1 MGIEAEEGAL
11 RERMVFTEEHLADG
25 VGLVV
30 PKQRLA
36 THGLGEVNG
45 SAAVTEGD
53 SEVYRTGCYVEM
65 VLAEVLDEEFVCCQE
80 LAVGSLVPIARSCSS
95 EREMSC
101 TISALHFYHSM
112 YMILHKM

>member
-1 MGIEAEEGAL
+1 V
-11 RERMVFTEEHLADG
+11 VF
-25 VGLVV
+25 
-30 PKQRLA
+30 
-36 THGLGEVNG
+36 
-45 SAAVTEGD
+45 
-53 SEVYRTGCYVEM
+53 
-65 VLAEVLDEEFVCCQE
+65 AEVLDEEFVCCQE